1 MPNRIRTTP
10 AQVMQALVRRKLIV
24 KLDELRR
31 VLRTTS
37 RTTVF
42 RVLSKVGYFTSYSH
56 AGRYYTL
63 RHIPKF
69 DANGLWFCGEVRFS
83 VHKTLRATI
92 VPLVCKAPAG
102 HTHDELALILG
113 LRVHD
118 TLRSLVQ
125 ARQLEREDIDTVY
138 VYFDA
143 DPKRRDAQREQRWR
157 STTAVRTARPPPPL
171 NLLQII
177 EVLLAVIKTKKAE
190 AVAVST
196 RLRAC
201 GIDVSNEQVQTIFQ
215 HYGLEKKTAHSRSPR
230 SRRSGTTS
238 RR

>member
-1 MPNRIRTTP
+1 M
-10 AQVMQALVRRKLIV
+10 QVLFRRKLVV

-42 RVLSKVGYFTSYSH
+42 RVLAKVGYFTSYSH

-69 DANGLWFCGEVRFS
+69 DGNGLWFCGEVRFS

-102 HTHDELALILG
+102 YTHDELALILG

-118 TLRSLVQ
+118 TLRSLVR
-125 ARQLEREDIDTVY
+125 ARQLEREHIDTVY

-143 DPKRRDAQREQRWR
+143 DSNRRNAQREQRWR
-157 STTAVRTARPPPPL
+157 STTAVLTARPPPPL
-171 NLLQII
+171 NLLQIV
-177 EVLLAVIKTKKAE
+177 EVLLAVIKTRTVE
-190 AVAVST
+190 AVVIGA

-201 GIDVSNEQVQTIFQ
+201 GIDVSNEQVQTIFE

-230 SRRSGTTS
+230 LRRSGTTS
-238 RR
+238 QR